1 MFQIC
6 DSHCH
11 LQDRKFSKD
20 LERVINSAKDA
31 GVKCI
36 IIPGWDLKSSFEAI
50 KITET
55 YGGVYATVGVHPH
68 DAKTYNEDIEGE
80 ILELIKEEKVVGI
93 GEIGLDF
100 YRDLSPRDIQREV
113 FKKQLKIAEDENLP
127 VVIHTRNSSDEAI
140 DIVKD
145 FKVKGVFHAFTKE
158 ARIAKRIID
167 MGFYVGIGGV
177 VTFKNSRL
185 SNEIKYIPVGNI
197 LLETDAPYVAPEP
210 VRGKRNEPAYTIH
223 ILEKIAKVKSMPM
236 EEVAEITYNNTKKL
250 FGLKGW

>member
-20 LERVINSAKDA
+20 LERVINSAKEK
-31 GVKCI
+31 GVKSI
-36 IIPGWDLKSSFEAI
+36 IVPGWDVDSSKYAMEIAEKYEEI
-50 KITET
+50 
-55 YGGVYATVGVHPH
+55 YATIGVHPH
-68 DAKTYNEDIEGE
+68 DAKIYNDNIEKE
-80 ILELIKEEKVVGI
+80 IINLIKKEKVVGI

-127 VVIHTRNSSDEAI
+127 VVIHTRNSLDEAI

-185 SNEIKYIPVGNI
+185 SNEIKYIPVENI
-197 LLETDAPYVAPEP
+197 LLETDAPYIAPEP
-210 VRGKRNEPAYTIH
+210 MRGKRNEPAYTIH
-223 ILEKIAKVKSMPM
+223 ILEKIAKVKSMTM
-236 EEVAEITYNNTKKL
+236 EEVAEITYNNCMKL
-250 FGLKGW
+250 FNL

>member
-11 LQDRKFSKD
+11 LQDRKFSND
-20 LERVINSAKDA
+20 LERVINSAKGA
-31 GVKCI
+31 GVKSI
-36 IIPGWDLKSSFEAI
+36 IVPGWDVNSS
-50 KITET
+50 K
-55 YGGVYATVGVHPH
+55 YAMEIAEKYEEINATIGVHPH
-68 DAKTYNEDIEGE
+68 DAKIYNDNIEKE
-80 ILELIKEEKVVGI
+80 IINLIKKEKVVGI

-127 VVIHTRNSSDEAI
+127 VVIHTRNSLDEAI

-185 SNEIKYIPVGNI
+185 SNKIKYIPVENI
-197 LLETDAPYVAPEP
+197 LLETDAPYIAPEP
-210 VRGKRNEPAYTIH
+210 IRGKRNEPAYIVH
-223 ILEKIAKVKSMPM
+223 VLEKIAKVKSMSI
-236 EEVAEITYNNTKKL
+236 EQVAEVTFNNSKKL
-250 FGLKGW
+250 FKI

>member
-1 MFQIC
+1 MFRVC

-20 LERVINSAKDA
+20 LERVINSAKEK
-31 GVKCI
+31 GVKSI
-36 IIPGWDLKSSFEAI
+36 IVPGWDVNSSKYAMEIAE
-50 KITET
+50 KYE
-55 YGGVYATVGVHPH
+55 GVYATVGVHPH
-68 DAKTYNEDIEGE
+68 DAKIYNDNIEKE
-80 ILELIKEEKVVGI
+80 IINLIKKEKVVGI

-100 YRDLSPRDIQREV
+100 YRNLSPRDIQREV

-127 VVIHTRNSSDEAI
+127 VVIHTRNSLDEAI

-185 SNEIKYIPVGNI
+185 SNEIKYIPVENI
-197 LLETDAPYVAPEP
+197 LLETDAPYIAPEP
-210 VRGKRNEPAYTIH
+210 MRGKRNEPAYIVH
-223 ILEKIAKVKSMPM
+223 VLEKIAKVKSMPM
-236 EEVAEITYNNTKKL
+236 EEVARITYENTREVFK
-250 FGLKGW
+250 F